1 MTRRTWYVAFLP
13 LVLGVLAGCANPQV
27 TRDSAKL
34 LAAYTGKVKDQG
46 DRYAQWR
53 NDVAA
58 ERAWNIGLDE
68 QNASALEHENNR
80 ALAVF
85 KIVDDKTRLEL
96 FSAIR
101 ETTQKNLLSAPL
113 SAASTPAPA
122 DPIADTVTQAAK
134 ARAGKLTEA
143 AKALGQLAE
152 DPDPK
157 DELKFYWDFFS
168 AVDASIQAARN
179 KEKDEAEQAAKLMPE
194 KASFPTAPKAKS
206 ADKPSATET
215 TINTLT
221 KSLKETKP

>member
-1 MTRRTWYVAFLP
+1 MIRRAWYVAFPP
-13 LVLGVLAGCANPQV
+13 LVLGMLAACANPQA

-34 LAAYTGKVKDQG
+34 LAAYTGKVKDQV

-53 NDVAA
+53 NDLAA
-58 ERAWNIGLDE
+58 ERSWNIGLDE
-68 QNASALEHENNR
+68 QNASALEHENDR

-85 KIVDDKTRLEL
+85 KIVDDKKRFDL

-101 ETTQKNLLSAPL
+101 ETTQKRLPPAHSTTAPPP
-113 SAASTPAPA
+113 TPIDAVA
-122 DPIADTVTQAAK
+122 DAVTQTAK
-134 ARAGKLTEA
+134 ARAGKLAEA

-168 AVDASIQAARN
+168 AVDTSIQAARD
-179 KEKDEAEQAAKLMPE
+179 KEKDEAEQAKKLMPE
-194 KASFPTAPKAKS
+194 KASLPTAPKAK
-206 ADKPSATET
+206 AEDTPSRTEM
-215 TINTLT
+215 TINTMT